1 MTLQFFLMRVERL
14 FNYHK
19 LSRNPKQV
27 MYLMHPTLLRKQ
39 MAQESE
45 IIYAVTNQYIRDT
58 EIIK

>member
-1 MTLQFFLMRVERL
+1 MTLNFFFLMRVERL

-27 MYLMHPTLLRKQ
+27 VSHPTLLRKQ
-39 MAQESE
+39 IAQESE